1 MKRLTV
7 VVLALGLFAASCNKK
22 TDTPTAPSTAQTVFI
37 YNANALPANE
47 NPAISNSENTGKA
60 IAGFTLTVTRNSSGV
75 ITGAK
80 GDFGVTVSGFPSTTV
95 FTIMHI
101 HEGNASTNG
110 PIKVNSGLTSGEVSL
125 LSGGAQVNKLGIDVD
140 AALAQ
145 SIINDPSQFY
155 FNIHTVA
162 NGGGVARAQL
172 VRVN

>member
-1 MKRLTV
+1 MKRLTL
-7 VVLALGLFAASCNKK
+7 VVLAVGLLAVSCNKK
-22 TDTPTAPSTAQTVFI
+22 SDTPTSPSSAQTVFI
-37 YNANALPANE
+37 YNAVALPANE
-47 NPAISNSENTGKA
+47 NPAVANSENTGKA
-60 IAGFTLTVTRNSSGV
+60 VAGFTLTVTRDGSGI
-75 ITGAK
+75 ITGGK

-95 FTIMHI
+95 FTIMHV

-110 PIKVNSGLTSGEVSL
+110 PIRVNSGLTSGEVSL
-125 LSGGAQVNKLGIDVD
+125 LSGGAQVNKLGIDVG